1 MVYLGGNGSLNMVF
15 NLGEHLMKT
24 EKEIENYIEVL
35 KQINYHEAE
44 RWVEILEWII
54 KKNTQEKQEK
64 K

>member
-1 MVYLGGNGSLNMVF
+1 
-15 NLGEHLMKT
+15 MKT